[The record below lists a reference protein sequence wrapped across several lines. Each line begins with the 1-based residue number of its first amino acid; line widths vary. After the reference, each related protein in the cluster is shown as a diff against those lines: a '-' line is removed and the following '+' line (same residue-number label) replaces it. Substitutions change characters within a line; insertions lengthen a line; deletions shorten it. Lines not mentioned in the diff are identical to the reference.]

1 MPVIDLDLDRNFRR
15 ILLGLVFWTVI
26 LNPVLNT
33 YWPCRAWQLSSRAS
47 DSLGA
52 TVNDKLESEHCD
64 NLVNLKIGAQSPG
77 VQRLARAAAALRL
90 RQKAAAAAAGRRPAT
105 IELSVSLSG
114 WPQGMLTAG
123 LP

>member
-1 MPVIDLDLDRNFRR
+1 
-15 ILLGLVFWTVI
+15 
-26 LNPVLNT
+26 
-33 YWPCRAWQLSSRAS
+33 
-47 DSLGA
+47 
-52 TVNDKLESEHCD
+52 VNDKLESEHCD
-64 NLVNLKIGAQSPG
+64 NPVNLKIGAQSPG

-105 IELSVSLSG
+105 IELQVSEVSVSLSG